1 MRQSV
6 HSRRWRGTAVRQSRV
21 DSTES
26 EALSFRLPRRSIP
39 LLATEKL
46 CKLRRT
52 EHPTALDELGRPTP
66 KPSQEPAVCG
76 ITLIRDLGHST
87 GWEISDIQAEIIG
100 TGEDF

>member
-1 MRQSV
+1 M
-6 HSRRWRGTAVRQSRV
+6 SRLRGRAVRQTSH

-26 EALSFRLPRRSIP
+26 EALSFEAAASLHPTS
-39 LLATEKL
+39 ATETL

-76 ITLIRDLGHST
+76 ITLIRDLSHST